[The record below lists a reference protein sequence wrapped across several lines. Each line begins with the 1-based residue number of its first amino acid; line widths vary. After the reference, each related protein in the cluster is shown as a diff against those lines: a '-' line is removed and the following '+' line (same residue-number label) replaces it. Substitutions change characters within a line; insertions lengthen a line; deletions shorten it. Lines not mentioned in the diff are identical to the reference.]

1 MSTCNFSL
9 PSTRPIHYTIG
20 VNEEW
25 DSWQFDDAIEN
36 VACDL
41 AKIET
46 KIHHD
51 DDGYHGRDVQR
62 ICRWDLPVYNKE
74 YKDWEDVSIYAIVE
88 SGYYQGAMFDID
100 FEELEGVTLT
110 KTLEKR
116 VAKIRRQIEAVYAR
130 YSFQIVRVAVFSN
143 GEGVY
148 QAASSER
155 AKIKAVA
162 TDNGLSN

>member
-25 DSWQFDDAIEN
+25 ESWQFEDAIAN
-36 VACDL
+36 VANDL
-41 AKIET
+41 AKIEP
-46 KIHHD
+46 KIHYD

-62 ICRWDLPVYNKE
+62 ICRWDLPIYDKE
-74 YKDWEDVSIYAIVE
+74 YKDWDTVSIYAIVE

-100 FEELEGVTLT
+100 LQELEGLTLT
-110 KTLEKR
+110 KSLEKR
-116 VAKIRRQIEAVYAR
+116 IGKIRRQIERVYSN
-130 YSFQIVRVAVFSN
+130 YCFKITRVAVFSN

-148 QAASSER
+148 QPVNDRSLL
-155 AKIKAVA
+155 KAIA
-162 TDNGLSN
+162 TGNA